1 MTDIVPLPLP
11 LPLPVPLSDDIPEPS
26 SNDHLHDDIEP
37 ALPLPLPMQDLVAKI
52 KAIGHRSPAPSQSRH
67 DKFLFAFR
75 LCMYQMAHMYVQ
87 GDQPVCEWTWTI
99 TNITPSTRSQIQVY
113 RFTIPHRYPIG
124 EVTHA
129 YNDPTTGQDISPGP
143 IYAEQHLPSTI
154 PLRIHMTSFFDPYR
168 RYVATQYAISQ
179 VAITILED
187 DGEGIHGEMQVVY
200 VDKHLPFYVDRF
212 SPLQEM
218 EMRHQYLQSAYDK
231 LKRNAANVLRN
242 AAEMAEM
249 LEEQRAQNAL
259 LRRQLTQSRNRTQA
273 VVRELRE
280 VVAAGNPIVQDCPI
294 CFEPIAT
301 EQLGVAGTCCHFV
314 CMPCLVRCTSC
325 PICRLPM

>member
-1 MTDIVPLPLP
+1 MTDVVPVP
-11 LPLPVPLSDDIPEPS
+11 LPLPVPVPLPVPLPVPNDNVPNDDIPE
-26 SNDHLHDDIEP
+26 H
-37 ALPLPLPMQDLVAKI
+37 LPLPMQDLVAKI

-87 GDQPVCEWTWTI
+87 DDTVCEWTWTI
-99 TNITPSTRSQIQVY
+99 TNITSSARSPTQIY
-113 RFTIPHRYPIG
+113 RFTIPHRYQIG
-124 EVTHA
+124 EVTHE
-129 YNDPTTGQDISPGP
+129 YTDVNGDIHVPGP

-154 PLRIHMTSFFDPYR
+154 PLRIHMTAFFDPYR
-168 RYVATQYAISQ
+168 RYVAEQYAISQ
-179 VAITILED
+179 VAISILED
-187 DGEGIHGEMQVVY
+187 DDEGIHGEMQVVY

-259 LRRQLTQSRNRTQA
+259 LRRQLSQSRNRTQA